1 MDELTAESIIAL
13 HTGIIE
19 RDGGDARLLSE
30 AGLHQMVFQ
39 ANLTDTVFR
48 RAACV
53 LYWLITYPVF
63 REGNRQTALL
73 ATGIVL
79 ASEGYEADL
88 ESEDMV
94 QLTKSIGSFTAGMD
108 DIEDWLRTHARKR
121 T

>member
-13 HTGIIE
+13 HTGIME

-39 ANLTDTVFR
+39 ANLTDTVIR

-53 LYWLITYPVF
+53 LHWLCTYPVF
-63 REGNRQTALL
+63 QKGNRRTALL

-79 ASEGYEADL
+79 ASGGYEVDL
-88 ESEDMV
+88 EGEDMV
-94 QLTKSIGSFTAGMD
+94 QLTEGIGAFTAGMD
-108 DIEDWLRTHARKR
+108 DVEDWLRTHARKR
-121 T
+121 A